1 MRILQEP
8 LGGLKLIQL
17 DPFVDPRGFFV
28 EEYHARHL
36 GDLGVEAAFV
46 QDNRSR
52 SSQGVLRGLH
62 AQFQKP
68 QGKLMRVLAGEI
80 FDVALDG
87 RPDSPTFG
95 QWRGFFLKDSGF
107 QLLYI
112 PPGFFHGF
120 CVVSPTA
127 DVAYQCTDYYD
138 PSDEIGVVWNDPDLG
153 IQWPVAEP
161 VLSNKDQNLPSFARV
176 KARLEAKKAK

>member
-8 LGGLKLIQL
+8 LRGLKLIQL
-17 DPFVDPRGFFV
+17 EPLVDSRGFFV

-36 GDLGVEAAFV
+36 ADLGVESAFV

-62 AQFQKP
+62 AQLQKP
-68 QGKLMRVLAGEI
+68 QGKLMRVLTGEI
-80 FDVALDG
+80 FDVAVDG

-95 QWRGFFLKDSGF
+95 KWRGFFLKDSGF

-120 CVVSPTA
+120 CVLSPTA

-138 PSDEIGVVWNDPDLG
+138 PADEIGVLWNDPQLG
-153 IQWPVAEP
+153 IDWPLPEP
-161 VLSNKDQNLPSFARV
+161 LLSNKDRALAPFAQV
-176 KARLEAKKAK
+176 KAKLTDWK